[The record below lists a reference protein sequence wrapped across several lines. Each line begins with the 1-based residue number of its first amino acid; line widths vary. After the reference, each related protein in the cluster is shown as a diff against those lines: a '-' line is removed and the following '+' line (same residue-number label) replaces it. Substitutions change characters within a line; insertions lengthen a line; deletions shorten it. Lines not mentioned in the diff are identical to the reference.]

1 MSDPTTQRP
10 AAADAELPRIQG
22 FLADFARRQAQHA
35 TPLPGGFAVRDD
47 ALPHSRADNQIFVDQ
62 PVVDAGALPTLAD
75 EALAGLPHRL
85 ITVLHDQA
93 GQAVAPTLVAAGY
106 EHSVYL
112 LMLHTGPVPK
122 PGSTAREAE
131 EVDLDAL
138 RGPIARRW
146 RGFLPDAEDEVIR
159 QLVDRRLARRR
170 GAEAV
175 HFIASRDED
184 GEAACWA
191 DLYADPATGVA
202 QIEDVLTDE
211 ARLRR
216 GHGNAVLAEA
226 LRRAEGAGCA
236 TRFLIADADD
246 WPRHWYERLGFTT
259 IAHAHSFER
268 G

>member
-1 MSDPTTQRP
+1 MSDPIARRP
-10 AAADAELPRIQG
+10 DVDAELLRIQG
-22 FLADFARRQAQHA
+22 FLTAFARRQAPRV

-47 ALPHSRADNQIFVDQ
+47 ALPHSRADNQIVLDQ
-62 PVVDAGALPTLAD
+62 PSVDAASLPALAD

-85 ITVLHDQA
+85 ISVFHDQV
-93 GQAVAPTLVAAGY
+93 GLAVAPTLVEAGY
-106 EHSVYL
+106 EHAVSL
-112 LMLHTGPVPK
+112 LMLHTGQVP
-122 PGSTAREAE
+122 PAGSTKREAE
-131 EVDLDAL
+131 EVDLEVL
-138 RGPIARRW
+138 RGPLARRW
-146 RGFLPDAEDEVIR
+146 RGFLPEAEDEAIR

-175 HFIASRDED
+175 HFIASRAED

-191 DLYADPATGVA
+191 DLYLDRTTGVA

-211 ARLRR
+211 TRLRQ

-226 LRRAEGAGCA
+226 LRRSEAAGCA
-236 TRFLIADADD
+236 TRFLIAEADD